1 MNNSARLLYSILF
14 IIGFALLAFFVGQ
27 YPINNFDLT
36 ISRWVQQ
43 FHQPVLDQV
52 MIAISTFGNVVV
64 AFCCMAVTAILFF
77 IFKFKREA
85 WFTIAISFTG
95 LFTFVLKR
103 LFNRPRPTDEYVT
116 IIESY
121 RNNSFPS
128 GHTLSYVVFFGFM
141 ILLMRKLTTIPTYI
155 RNSVSIFSYFMFI
168 VGPLSRIYL
177 GAHWFTD
184 IVGGFLVGGLYL
196 LHLNYY
202 YKKGLKKEMEIEPKS
217 YPHHLN

>member
-1 MNNSARLLYSILF
+1 MQFNQRFIMNNSARLLYSILLTLS
-14 IIGFALLAFFVGQ
+14 FALLAFFVGQ
-27 YPINNFDLT
+27 YPINSFDLA
-36 ISRWVQQ
+36 ISRWIQQ

-52 MIAISTFGNVVV
+52 MIVISAFGNVAI
-64 AFCCMAVTAILFF
+64 AFCCMAVTALLFF

-85 WFTIAISFTG
+85 LFTVAISFTG
-95 LFTFVLKR
+95 LFTFVLKH

-128 GHTLSYVVFFGFM
+128 GHTLSYIVFFGFM
-141 ILLMRKLTTIPTYI
+141 ILLMRKLTTIPKYLRTVV
-155 RNSVSIFSYFMFI
+155 SVFSYVMFI

-184 IVGGFLVGGLYL
+184 ILGGFLVGSLYL

-202 YKKGLKKEMEIEPKS
+202 YKKV
-217 YPHHLN
+217 

>member
-1 MNNSARLLYSILF
+1 MNNSARLPYTILL
-14 IIGFALLAFFVGQ
+14 IISFALLALFVGQ
-27 YPINNFDLT
+27 YPINSFDLA
-36 ISRWVQQ
+36 ISKWVQQ

-52 MIAISTFGNVVV
+52 MIVISAFGNVAI
-64 AFCCMAVTAILFF
+64 AFCCMAITTILFF

-85 WFTIAISFTG
+85 LFTIAISFTG
-95 LFTFVLKR
+95 LFTFVLKQ

-116 IIESY
+116 IVESY
-121 RNNSFPS
+121 QNNSFPS

-141 ILLMRKLTTIPTYI
+141 ILLMRRLTTIPSYI

-168 VGPLSRIYL
+168 AGPLSRIYL

-202 YKKGLKKEMEIEPKS
+202 YKKV
-217 YPHHLN
+217 